1 MNHSQWQEHIEAFA
15 QTNLSKTA
23 YTKEHDLSYHQLL
36 YHVAKSEKANASPE
50 EFVQVSLKAG
60 SSSSECLGILE
71 VSQWHSNDHSRPE
84 CVQLF
89 ASDIGSL
96 ILVCGYRLT
105 PKFGFTVSPLVTV
118 NR

>member
-50 EFVQVSLKAG
+50 DFVQVSLKAG
-60 SSSSECLGILE
+60 SNSSECLGILE
-71 VSQWHSNDHSRPE
+71 FPNGTRLIIQDPSVFSYLP
-84 CVQLF
+84 
-89 ASDIGSL
+89 L
-96 ILVCGYRLT
+96 ILDR
-105 PKFGFTVSPLVTV
+105 
-118 NR
+118 